1 MKSRPI
7 FMGALVVG
15 VVLLALAGV
24 LIFGQNDNDETPA
37 ENTAQTEDTSAA
49 AMPDDE
55 VHQQLTAQ
63 PAAGQS
69 DVNPVQDFTTAG
81 IAAAQAGDVEEA
93 INAFQIA
100 IAAAR
105 EDGEAA
111 LPHFYLGSL
120 YLELGEIEDA
130 ITHLKAATEANAAMA
145 MAWAQL
151 GNAYLASGRPLSAID
166 AFDQALAL
174 APDDPAL
181 LTNRGQAFMHIGD
194 EAAFEKAKADFD
206 RALEINP
213 DLIAGY
219 FNRGAYYMRVGN
231 LEAAIDDF
239 TSVLDI
245 DPAQPAA
252 HFNRAMA
259 YRDLGEI
266 DKAINDLV
274 LVLAFRP
281 DEALEAQ
288 AQAMLEELQA
298 QQTEAD
304 GEPEDVPDEATEA
317 PSGD

>member
-7 FMGALVVG
+7 LIGAV
-15 VVLLALAGV
+15 LAGV
-24 LIFGQNDNDETPA
+24 ILLAFAGVLLLRPSSDAATPA
-37 ENTAQTEDTSAA
+37 DSPTQADDGSTG
-49 AMPDDE
+49 AMPNDE

-63 PAAGQS
+63 PASQS
-69 DVNPVQDFTTAG
+69 GADPVQDFTTAG
-81 IAAAQAGDVEEA
+81 IAAAQSGDVDGA
-93 INAFQIA
+93 ISNFEIA

-105 EDGEAA
+105 GDEEAA
-111 LPHFYLGSL
+111 MPHFYLGSL
-120 YLELGEIEDA
+120 YLELGQVDDA
-130 ITHLKAATEANAAMA
+130 VTHLEAATEANPAMA

-151 GNAYLASGRPLSAID
+151 GSAYLASGRPLSAID

-219 FNRGAYYMRVGN
+219 FNRGAYYMRVGEF
-231 LEAAIDDF
+231 EAAADDF

-252 HFNRAMA
+252 HFNRAMC
-259 YRDLGEI
+259 YRELGKVDE
-266 DKAINDLV
+266 AINDLV

-281 DEALEAQ
+281 DEELEAQ
-288 AQAMLEELQA
+288 AQEMLEELQA
-298 QQTEAD
+298 QQENAD
-304 GEPEDVPDEATEA
+304 SPSEEA
-317 PSGD
+317 PSDAAEATPDN

>member
-7 FMGALVVG
+7 LVAAGIVGA
-15 VVLLALAGV
+15 VLL
-24 LIFGQNDNDETPA
+24 IFAAWLLVQNANDDTPA
-37 ENTAQTEDTSAA
+37 ENTAQTDNNSA
-49 AMPDDE
+49 AMPDDD

-69 DVNPVQDFTTAG
+69 AANPVQDFTTAG

-105 EDGEAA
+105 DDEAA

-120 YLELGEIEDA
+120 YLELGETEDA
-130 ITHLKAATEANAAMA
+130 LTHLEAATEANPSMA

-166 AFDQALAL
+166 AFNQALAL

-194 EAAFEKAKADFD
+194 EAAFAKAKADFD

-219 FNRGAYYMRVGN
+219 FNRGAYYMRVEN
-231 LEAAIDDF
+231 WEAAIGDF

-259 YRDLGEI
+259 YREMGET

-281 DEALEAQ
+281 DPDLEAQ

-298 QQTEAD
+298 QSDTGSTPSAAPTEETSS
-304 GEPEDVPDEATEA
+304 GE
-317 PSGD
+317 

>member
-1 MKSRPI
+1 MKSRSI
-7 FMGALVVG
+7 FMGILIVG
-15 VVLLALAGV
+15 VVLLAFAAMLVFRQDA
-24 LIFGQNDNDETPA
+24 DNDISTAPSTQTNNSSA
-37 ENTAQTEDTSAA
+37 E

-63 PAAGQS
+63 PPASESGA
-69 DVNPVQDFTTAG
+69 NPVQDFTTAG

-100 IAAAR
+100 IAAGR
-105 EDGEAA
+105 EDEVA

-120 YLELGEIEDA
+120 YLELGEAEDA
-130 ITHLKAATEANAAMA
+130 VTHLKAATEANPAMA

-151 GNAYLASGRPLSAID
+151 GSAYLASGRPLSAID

-174 APDDPAL
+174 APNDPAL

-219 FNRGAYYMRVGN
+219 FNRGAYYMRMGN
-231 LEAAIDDF
+231 WEAAIDDF

-259 YRDLGEI
+259 YREI
-266 DKAINDLV
+266 GQTEDAINDLV

-281 DEALEAQ
+281 DPELEAQ

-298 QQTEAD
+298 QQAETD
-304 GEPEDVPDEATEA
+304 GDAEA
-317 PSGD
+317 PSDD